1 MDYLASQSETV
12 TILKSQYEDLLRVA
26 RQFENLRESLL
37 RGGVSQE
44 DLDVLVN
51 DAVAPL
57 PVVEESVQKSYHQNQ
72 QSSNGTSPAAR
83 KPPTGPASTNF
94 RPNYKLIPPKTHKH
108 DPYPT
113 GDSIEEED
121 DDEQELEELED
132 RDPQTDEQ
140 QEQSPAA
147 DGPDDDDE
155 QHTIEMRNLPDRCT
169 HFDITRSICGGA
181 LVQIYVRFIERMA
194 RVTFVD
200 AAAAREF
207 LARGKRIGFYIHNQ
221 KVDLSWSDREF
232 SLRPYI
238 KQSITHNGATRNLI
252 IRNTNANITPA
263 LIREHLDHIHN
274 LIVINIKIDHTN
286 RSICICTNSVHNA
299 MFARSCM
306 RSRATYKGMKIDFGV
321 DECAAPWSSSL
332 PPSGSSLSA
341 TAPEYHASSST
352 SLPRVKGRRE
362 MQQQQQRQGSAGRSL
377 SNRFDLLSLDSGTDS
392 DEGQESDDPDS

>member
-1 MDYLASQSETV
+1 MDYFASQSETV

-57 PVVEESVQKSYHQNQ
+57 PVEEKSVQKPYHQNQ
-72 QSSNGTSPAAR
+72 QSSNGTSLSTR
-83 KPPTGPASTNF
+83 KPPTEPASTNF
-94 RPNYKLIPPKTHKH
+94 RPNYKSTPPKTHKH
-108 DPYPT
+108 DPYPS
-113 GDSIEEED
+113 GDSIEEEE

-132 RDPQTDEQ
+132 PDAQTDEQ

-147 DGPDDDDE
+147 DGLDDDDE
-155 QHTIEMRNLPDRCT
+155 QHTIEMRNLPVRCT
-169 HFDITRSICGGA
+169 HLDITRSIRGGA
-181 LVQIYVRFIERMA
+181 LVQIYMRFTERMA

-207 LARGKRIGFYIHNQ
+207 LAREKRIGFYIHNK

-238 KQSITHNGATRNLI
+238 KQSIVHNGATRNLI

-341 TAPEYHASSST
+341 TAPEYQASPT
-352 SLPRVKGRRE
+352 SLPRIKGRRE
-362 MQQQQQRQGSAGRSL
+362 MQQQQRQGSAGRSL

-392 DEGQESDDPDS
+392 DEGEESGDPDS